1 MNAADAF
8 ASTRARACGSQ
19 NDAKTNAFENL
30 SAAVSGGGILFV
42 VGLLLVVILI
52 PVGGGGI

>member
-8 ASTRARACGSQ
+8 ASTRACASQ